1 MHRIWRRLKLTDLL
15 ENLNPQQK
23 EAVLTNSGS
32 LLVFAGAGSG
42 KTRVITTKIA
52 YAIENNIVKPY
63 EILAVT
69 FTNKACREMQ
79 ERVSSMVAPE
89 EADKV
94 VIKTFHSFGV
104 WMLRRYG
111 DRVGLAENFTIYDD
125 NESASLLQQCFP
137 DDSKKDIIDASKK
150 IAAYKDNMQVPPKY
164 DERLTK
170 YYQAYQTKL
179 SATGN
184 VDFADMIIKTINL
197 LKNNDDIREKVHSRF
212 KMILVDEYQDSNTA
226 QFMLLQLLAGPETFI
241 CVVGDDDQS
250 IYRFRGAK
258 VENIL
263 NFPKYFPNTKTV
275 VLGKNYRCTQSI
287 LNVAKDVIN
296 HNIKRAEK
304 DLEAEKEGGTK
315 PTLYYVNS
323 DLDEAQMVVNLI
335 GALPRS
341 EMEHCAVI
349 YRTNAQSKPFEDRF
363 IMNNIPYHLVGS
375 LKFYDRE
382 EIRDCI
388 ALIQLVVN
396 PRDSVAFQRM
406 VNKPARGIG
415 DVSIN
420 RIVELADQSLV
431 DQADVIVAS
440 KNAISDGLIKGKA
453 AEGLKEFVTK
463 YDNLQNLIG
472 HEDNSDL
479 MKIILKDFGLLD
491 YYRKRDEE
499 EHSRDN
505 SRVENLNQLVN
516 MLTSDVFAIGIQ
528 GIHNFLEYVALDPSS
543 LGESEG
549 KDEHG
554 VTLITMHNTKGLEYK
569 RVFVVGMEDEIFPS
583 LREDSGKE
591 DLEEERRIC
600 YVAFTRAKQELY
612 LFSAKERLRFGSRQ
626 FNHPS
631 RFIEEIDK
639 RHLNVVD
646 KRTYTNRYNGWN
658 FYDSQEQYS
667 GHGTE
672 KSYYSKAKDYT
683 SYVPQRPKAT
693 LVKKRVEEKPKV
705 VKDWKVGDRVNSPL
719 LGPGSITAMKKFGE
733 RDVLVVNFDNGKM
746 GTFVKDKADFV

>member
-1 MHRIWRRLKLTDLL
+1 MTDLL
-15 ENLNPQQK
+15 ENLNEQQK

-52 YAIENNIVKPY
+52 YAIKNNIVKPY

-79 ERVSSMVAPE
+79 ERVAQMVSEE
-89 EADKV
+89 EASKV
-94 VIKTFHSFGV
+94 SIRTFHSFGV
-104 WMLRRYG
+104 WMLRRFG
-111 DRVGLAENFTIYDD
+111 ERVGLAKDFTIYDD
-125 NESASLLQQCFP
+125 KESAQLLQQCFP
-137 DDSKKDIIDASKK
+137 DDQKKDIEDAAKK
-150 IAAYKDNMQVPPKY
+150 ISAYKDNMTLPPKY
-164 DERLTK
+164 DEKLTK
-170 YYQAYQTKL
+170 YYQAYQAKL

-184 VDFADMIIKTINL
+184 VDFADMITKTIQL
-197 LKNNDDIREKVHSRF
+197 LEQDREAKDYVHNRF

-226 QFMLLQLLAGPETFI
+226 QFILLQHLVGPETFI

-263 NFPKYFPNTKTV
+263 NFPKAFPNTKTV
-275 VLGKNYRCTQSI
+275 VLGKNYRCTQAI
-287 LNVAKDVIN
+287 LSCAKDVIN
-296 HNIKRAEK
+296 HNVKRADK
-304 DLEAEKEGGTK
+304 NLEAYHDGGQK
-315 PTLYYVNS
+315 PTLYYVNT

-335 GALPRS
+335 STLSKS
-341 EMEHCAVI
+341 EMEKCAVL

-363 IMNNIPYHLVGS
+363 IMNGIPYHLVGS

-388 ALIQLVVN
+388 AMISLIAN

-415 DVSIN
+415 DVTVNKI
-420 RIVELADQSLV
+420 ILDADQSLV
-431 DQADVIVAS
+431 DQADVIAAS
-440 KNAISDGLIKGKA
+440 KNAIENNTVKGKA
-453 AEGLKEFVTK
+453 SESLKDFITK
-463 YDNLQNLIG
+463 YEKIRLQIG

-479 MKIILKDFGLLD
+479 LNNILCEFGLKEYYIKRDNEENLKD
-491 YYRKRDEE
+491 
-499 EHSRDN
+499 S

-516 MLTSDVFAIGIQ
+516 MLTSDSFAMGME

-554 VTLITMHNTKGLEYK
+554 VTLITMHNTKGLEFD
-569 RVFVVGMEDEIFPS
+569 RVFVVGMEDEIFPG
-583 LREDSGKE
+583 LREDSSRD

-600 YVAFTRAKQELY
+600 YVALTRAKKELY
-612 LFSAKERLRFGSRQ
+612 LFSAKERMRFGSRQ
-626 FNHPS
+626 LNNPS
-631 RFIEEIDK
+631 RFISEIQK
-639 RHLNVVD
+639 EHINSVD
-646 KRTYTNRYNGWN
+646 KRTYTNQYHSWN
-658 FYDSQEQYS
+658 FYDSQNYNSEY
-667 GHGTE
+667 GIE
-672 KSYYSKAKDYT
+672 KRWDYNRKAKDYT

-693 LVKKRVEEKPKV
+693 LIKKPAPAKVKEV
-705 VKDWKVGDRVNSPL
+705 VFWAVGDRCNSPL
-719 LGPGSITAMKKFGE
+719 LGPGTVTSIKKFGE
-733 RDVLVVNFDNGKM
+733 RDVIVVNFDNGKM
-746 GTFVKDKADFV
+746 GTYVPDKADLEKIR